1 MTRQGRRCRL
11 APGRGGLPSRRRPQ
25 RLPSFPAQPPTASS
39 VPTSESHRSGSDT
52 GRVLHGPPCAAATRG
67 VSFNAGDTRSSP
79 RRPRHAPA
87 RPARPAP
94 ACASPKELLSN
105 DKPRPT
111 VSGPQIR
118 AGCAAEPRTGCGA
131 ALVALRLPPSLRA
144 AARRSA
150 PSPPS
155 PRRPRWAS
163 SSSSTT
169 TAMDQSHGSKP
180 WVKARARPCVNR
192 SEETRNQPAGAPS
205 AAVLTGARKHGRV
218 VARQRPASQAT
229 SARQPRGSPYA
240 PDHLTRIR
248 PYRHNSACASPY
260 APLLARTPP
269 PRQRVT

>member
-1 MTRQGRRCRL
+1 M
-11 APGRGGLPSRRRPQ
+11 SV
-25 RLPSFPAQPPTASS
+25 SF
-39 VPTSESHRSGSDT
+39 
-52 GRVLHGPPCAAATRG
+52 HGPTGSPSTAATRDQ
-67 VSFNAGDTRSSP
+67 AP
-79 RRPRHAPA
+79 PPPA
-87 RPARPAP
+87 RASQARAGHARG
-94 ACASPKELLSN
+94 ACAPPKVLSN